1 MVSGGGG
8 GASKMWVGEMNL
20 SVDMEIGFL
29 GAEGASLQQG
39 DKPAGRQTLVT
50 EPRLR
55 PCCPFAYSVCLC
67 VCVWC
72 RGRSYA
78 HNYIITLMNVGQ
90 CKLFRRPNCVGQ
102 TIPQTSILSTSLRQS
117 ASACPSRRFGAC
129 DYRKS

>member
-1 MVSGGGG
+1 VSGGGGG

-55 PCCPFAYSVCLC
+55 PCYPFICMQRVSVCLS
-67 VCVWC
+67 VCALVAAGS
-72 RGRSYA
+72 RT
-78 HNYIITLMNVGQ
+78 HT
-90 CKLFRRPNCVGQ
+90 
-102 TIPQTSILSTSLRQS
+102 TSST
-117 ASACPSRRFGAC
+117 
-129 DYRKS
+129 